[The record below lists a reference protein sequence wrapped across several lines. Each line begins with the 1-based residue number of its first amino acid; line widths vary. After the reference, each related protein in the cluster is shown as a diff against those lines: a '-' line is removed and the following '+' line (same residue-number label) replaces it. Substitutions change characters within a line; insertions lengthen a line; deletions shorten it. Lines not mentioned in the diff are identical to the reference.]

1 VANLS
6 VSLCVCLSSS
16 QSGVVVEGGVEAQT
30 EQALTNL
37 SAVLEAGGSSLA
49 NVLKVST
56 NRQGPEE
63 TREGGKEGAL
73 SSSFSH
79 ALARNQ
85 PA

>member
-1 VANLS
+1 V
-6 VSLCVCLSSS
+6 SS

-56 NRQGPEE
+56 KN
-63 TREGGKEGAL
+63 
-73 SSSFSH
+73 
-79 ALARNQ
+79 
-85 PA
+85 